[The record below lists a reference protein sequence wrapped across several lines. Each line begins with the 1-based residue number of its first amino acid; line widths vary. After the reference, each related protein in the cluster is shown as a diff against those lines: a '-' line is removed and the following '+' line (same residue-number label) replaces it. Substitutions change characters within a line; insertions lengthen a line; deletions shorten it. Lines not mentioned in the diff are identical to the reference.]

1 MIKLILRL
9 FFLLLSIFLFMT
21 ILYELFSF
29 YFFVSTDTSADIVLG
44 SGKFYILLFILT
56 TIATFINASIFH
68 LISLKVNSLSQEFIT
83 FISIFSSIIICSPL
97 IYFLLIKVESNVV
110 NIIIIM
116 IPFGM
121 IIPTIS
127 SVFSNKIINRFIKPK
142 FLTDKYRR

>member
-1 MIKLILRL
+1 MIKLMLRL
-9 FFLLLSIFLFMT
+9 FFLLLSVFLFMT

-29 YFFVSTDTSADIVLG
+29 YFFVSSDTSADIVLG
-44 SGKFYILLFILT
+44 SSKFYILLFTLT

-68 LISLKVNSLSQEFIT
+68 LISLKVNSLSQAYIT
-83 FISIFSSIIICSPL
+83 FISIASSILISSPL

-121 IIPTIS
+121 ILPTIS
-127 SVFSNKIINRFIKPK
+127 SIFANRIINRLIKPK
-142 FLTDKYRR
+142 FLSKMHRV